1 MAKRMVLLLLLILS
15 VGLGGCYWHDGG
27 RKEYRPGDYRQGY
40 NGSGDYRQGDNGSG
54 YHRQGA
60 NTPGYEYGER
70 R

>member
-1 MAKRMVLLLLLILS
+1 MAKRMLLLLLLILS

-27 RKEYRPGDYRQGY
+27 REEYRP
-40 NGSGDYRQGDNGSG
+40 GDYRQGDNGSG